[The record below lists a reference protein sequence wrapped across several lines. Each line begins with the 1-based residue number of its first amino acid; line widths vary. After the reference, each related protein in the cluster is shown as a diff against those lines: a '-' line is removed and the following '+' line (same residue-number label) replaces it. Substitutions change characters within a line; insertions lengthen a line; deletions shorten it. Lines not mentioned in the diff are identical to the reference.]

1 MRPVI
6 GISGNQSVDAS
17 GRSGLFLG
25 VDYYEAIHAVG
36 GIPLV
41 LTFGGEPDAL
51 ADLAGR
57 IDGLLLSGGDDVNP
71 QVFGEEPRLGLGS
84 VTPARDALEVELF
97 HRMRELGKPIFG
109 ICRGLQ
115 LMNAAMGG
123 TLYQDLGREW
133 PGNMQHAQKGPR
145 QHTGHGV
152 QVRPDTRL
160 RAILE
165 TDRVLVNTFHHQA
178 VHSLAPGLIATAH
191 SQDGLVEALE
201 LPGDE
206 FVLGVQ
212 WHPENLWRT
221 MPEHRSLFAAFVRAA
236 ARAQGAQQG
245 DVVGAEEKEGA

>member
-6 GISGNQSVDAS
+6 GISGNLTIDQN

-36 GIPLV
+36 GIPAA

-51 ADLAGR
+51 AELALR

-71 QVFGEEPRLGLGS
+71 HVFGEEPRLGLGS

-97 HRMRELGKPIFG
+97 RRMRELHKPVFG
-109 ICRGLQ
+109 ICRGIQ

-123 TLYQDLGREW
+123 TLYQDLVREW
-133 PGNMQHAQKGPR
+133 PGKLQHAQKGPR
-145 QHTGHGV
+145 QHAGHAV
-152 QVRPDTRL
+152 QVDPGTRL
-160 RAILE
+160 RGILSA
-165 TDRVLVNTFHHQA
+165 DQVFVNTFHHQA
-178 VHSLAPGLIATAH
+178 VRDLAPGCVVTAR
-191 SQDGLVEALE
+191 SQDGLTEAIE
-201 LPGDE
+201 LSGDD

-221 MPEHRSLFAAFVRAA
+221 MAEHRRLFAAFVDAA
-236 ARAQGAQQG
+236 AQAKVAQECE
-245 DVVGAEEKEGA
+245 VVGAKEKQGA